1 MRRLVFL
8 CVVSV
13 ASLWLATGAL
23 AAPPWESA
31 SAARL
36 ALSDAE
42 AAIIL
47 GDPAAVQAKVDT
59 ARGARIEIRGFLLT
73 HSRDLG
79 AVPLRAGPSRF
90 SDVGVGRRV
99 EHQD

>member
-1 MRRLVFL
+1 MRRLVLL

-23 AAPPWESA
+23 AAPPWEGA

-42 AAIIL
+42 EEFAET
-47 GDPAAVQAKVDT
+47 AVKSRAMVTAVVDT
-59 ARGARIEIRGFLLT
+59 ALETALE
-73 HSRDLG
+73 
-79 AVPLRAGPSRF
+79 
-90 SDVGVGRRV
+90 DVA
-99 EHQD
+99 